1 MRIGP
6 WLVIR
11 GLIFGNLIVI
21 LLTSA
26 LSANASTPAL
36 EAQASLPQAASIV
49 DASVQPAAPQDAQT
63 VAEQSSV
70 ENAPV
75 SGDCKVSP
83 AFPES
88 VRQWCGVITRVA
100 QGEGLPADLI
110 AAVIWQESGGD
121 PQAISRS
128 GAVGL
133 MQVMPRDGTASS
145 FTCVNGPCF
154 SSRPHSD
161 QLRDPEFNVEYGTQM
176 LARLFERHG
185 NLRDALKAYGP
196 MDRGYTYAD
205 KVLALYH
212 QYGQ

>member
-21 LLTSA
+21 LLTSV

-36 EAQASLPQAASIV
+36 EANASAGQPASV
-49 DASVQPAAPQDAQT
+49 VEASVQPAVKQSP
-63 VAEQSSV
+63 AENV
-70 ENAPV
+70 PV
-75 SGDCKVSP
+75 SGACQVSP
-83 AFPES
+83 AFPER
-88 VRQWCGVITRVA
+88 VRQWCGVITRMA
-100 QGEGLPADLI
+100 QAEGLPADLI

-133 MQVMPRDGTASS
+133 MQVMPRDGTAAS

-154 SSRPHSD
+154 SGRPHSD

-196 MDRGYTYAD
+196 LDRGYTYAD
-205 KVLALYH
+205 KVLALYR

>member
-1 MRIGP
+1 MRISP

-26 LSANASTPAL
+26 LSANASSPIL
-36 EAQASLPQAASIV
+36 EAQASAGQASSIREKS
-49 DASVQPAAPQDAQT
+49 AQPA
-63 VAEQSSV
+63 VEQSPA
-70 ENAPV
+70 ENASGPV
-75 SGDCKVSP
+75 DCQVSSSFP
-83 AFPES
+83 AG
-88 VRQWCGVITRVA
+88 VRQWCGVITRMA
-100 QGEGLPADLI
+100 QEQGLPADLI

-133 MQVMPRDGTASS
+133 MQVMPRDGKASS

-176 LARLFERHG
+176 LAKLFERHG
-185 NLRDALKAYGP
+185 NLREALKAYGP

-205 KVLALYH
+205 KVLALYR